1 MSLPQQSCKMW
12 TRPVQV
18 ARYKVGD
25 KQKQRSLVD
34 KAFYG
39 NALAQSGRALS
50 ETLRDQGFNSLM
62 CCRLQNEVK
71 LNYYLEL

>member
-50 ETLRDQGFNSLM
+50 ETLRGQGFNSLM
-62 CCRLQNEVK
+62 CCRLNKSNWFHLYQYK
-71 LNYYLEL
+71 